1 METVD
6 AVVIGAGVIGL
17 SVARALALLGR
28 ETIVLESANAYG
40 TETSSRNSEVIHAGI
55 YYPQGSLK
63 ARLCVEGKEM
73 LYRYCSERRIPFN
86 KLGKLIVA
94 TSPEQTETLK
104 EIKIKAERNGV
115 GDLQWLSREDALAQE
130 PYLSCEAAL
139 LSPST
144 GIIDSH
150 GLMLSLLG
158 DLENAGGVLALN
170 SRFESATFVGDGF
183 ELKIGGTEPMRLKC
197 GLLVNCA
204 GLAARDVALSLR
216 GVPKAK
222 VPMSYIAKG
231 NYFSLTGKAPFKH
244 LIYPVPEPGGLG
256 VHLTLDLGHQ
266 ARFGPDVE
274 WIDKPDYSVDPR
286 RGDKFYAAIR
296 RYWPELPDG
305 SLQPDYAGLRPKI
318 TGPDD
323 PAADFAILGNE
334 TFGIPGFVSLHGIE
348 SPGLTSCLAIAR
360 EVLVKLNI
368 QETPI
373 E

>member
-17 SVARALALLGR
+17 SVARALALSGR
-28 ETIVLESANAYG
+28 ETIVLETANAYG

-73 LYRYCSERRIPFN
+73 LYRYCSERRIPFS

-94 TSPEQTETLK
+94 TAPEQVETLK
-104 EIKIKAERNGV
+104 EIKTKAGKNGV
-115 GDLQWLSREDALAQE
+115 DDLQWLNREETLARE
-130 PYLSCEAAL
+130 PCLSCEAAL

-144 GIIDSH
+144 GVIDSH

-158 DLENAGGVLALN
+158 DLENAGGILALN
-170 SRFESATFVGDGF
+170 NRFESGSSVSNGF
-183 ELKIGGTEPMRLKC
+183 ELDIGGADPMRLKC
-197 GLLVNCA
+197 SMLVNCA
-204 GLAARDVALSLR
+204 GLAARDVALKLN
-216 GVPKAK
+216 GVRKAK

-256 VHLTLDLGHQ
+256 VHLTLDLGRQ

-318 TGPDD
+318 TGPNDQ
-323 PAADFAILGNE
+323 AADFAILGDE

>member
-17 SVARALALLGR
+17 SVARALALSGR
-28 ETIVLESANAYG
+28 ETIILESANAYG

-63 ARLCVEGKEM
+63 ARLCVEGKER
-73 LYRYCSERRIPFN
+73 LYRYCSERHIPFS

-94 TSPEQTETLK
+94 TNPEQVATLN
-104 EIKIKAERNGV
+104 EIKTKAERNGV
-115 GDLQWLSREDALAQE
+115 DDLQWLTREETLVRE
-130 PYLSCEAAL
+130 PCLSCEAAL

-158 DLENAGGVLALN
+158 DLESAGGVLALN
-170 SRFESATFVGDGF
+170 SRFENGCSVDDGF
-183 ELKIGGTEPMRLKC
+183 ELDIGGTDPMRLKC
-197 GLLVNCA
+197 NILVNCA
-204 GLAARDVALSLR
+204 GLAARDVALKLK
-216 GVPKAK
+216 GVPTAK
-222 VPMSYIAKG
+222 VPKSYIAKG

-256 VHLTLDLGHQ
+256 VHLTLDLGKQ

-274 WIDKPDYSVDPR
+274 WIEKPDYSVDPR

-296 RYWPELPDG
+296 KYWPELPDD

-318 TGPDD
+318 NGPSD
-323 PAADFAILGNE
+323 PAADFAILGDE
-334 TFGIPGFVSLHGIE
+334 TFGLPGFVSLHGIE

-360 EVLVKLNI
+360 EVLEKLNI